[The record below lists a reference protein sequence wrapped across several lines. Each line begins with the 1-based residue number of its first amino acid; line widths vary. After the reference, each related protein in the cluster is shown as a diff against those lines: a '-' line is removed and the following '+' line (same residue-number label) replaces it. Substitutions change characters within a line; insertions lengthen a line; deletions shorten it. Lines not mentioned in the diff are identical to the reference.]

1 VTRGKF
7 LFTSINNSSANAA
20 AVASANSAW
29 PSPSGA
35 SLPASINPFS
45 INNINNSSMNTNLL
59 SLSQYAPL
67 YDTYEQRN
75 YINFLDS
82 SFNNMSTAQMNLSSI
97 SEIYDHANLKKEI
110 RQLVAEKE
118 SLLTDI
124 KKSLIF
130 NYFYD
135 HSELVTLANMQ
146 NSLPGDGSNKPND
159 ASAGNKDKNR
169 DDSSSS
175 PITGIA
181 GSNNVNRDNNVGSK
195 TNLNALYGGG
205 GGGGGS
211 GMKDNMNASSSM
223 DFLHSRGGI
232 SSSTSAHH
240 STSHHPSMTKTI
252 LVDPIYHDPTKGGKQ
267 AATAAANKQKPVS
280 NSKTTTS
287 SSSSSSSSAD
297 SVVTHPSKSD
307 KTDYRH
313 VINLY
318 AVQNTDSLKFLYL
331 ISKLVS
337 GKTILKA
344 KKANNN
350 LSAKSGEYLTKVY
363 NLRMKT
369 VNQCNYELQNYDLYI
384 KEFSKMNNL
393 LADKIQSYFQEL
405 KKIDYQIIKQS
416 QQKLLNEKMMK
427 KETFLKSDK
436 EKLKIMNDKLKAI
449 IKTAI
454 IDIKYIYN
462 NTNSSHHHHHHNQH
476 NTTRSQS
483 PLKAGSSS
491 SPTKGS
497 SINGLTEEQMKEA
510 ELSQSLVSKNITN
523 TVQELTL
530 FSSEITEKMDSWY
543 ALTLKSLEKK
553 KSLLDSLSSP
563 VITTKK
569 EGTREEKGE
578 NNNHDDDT
586 NNLSEQYSSA
596 KSTIEDHC
604 HSIQTVHS
612 LNQEIRERIIQE
624 SEKNHTKYDYYL
636 KLQQNQFQSKFQIK
650 R

>member
-1 VTRGKF
+1 M
-7 LFTSINNSSANAA
+7 NS
-20 AVASANSAW
+20 
-29 PSPSGA
+29 
-35 SLPASINPFS
+35 
-45 INNINNSSMNTNLL
+45 NLL

-118 SLLTDI
+118 NLLTDI

-135 HSELVTLANMQ
+135 HSELATLANMQ
-146 NSLPGDGSNKPND
+146 NSIPGDGNKPND
-159 ASAGNKDKNR
+159 ASSAGNKDKNR
-169 DDSSSS
+169 DDSSNS
-175 PITGIA
+175 PINVSG
-181 GSNNVNRDNNVGSK
+181 NNANRDNVGSK
-195 TNLNALYGGG
+195 TNLNALYGGA
-205 GGGGGS
+205 GS

-223 DFLHSRGGI
+223 DFLHSRSGI
-232 SSSTSAHH
+232 GASSSSSSAHH
-240 STSHHPSMTKTI
+240 SSSHHPTTKTI
-252 LVDPIYHDPTKGGKQ
+252 LVDPIYHDPAKGGKQ
-267 AATAAANKQKPVS
+267 AAANKQKTVS
-280 NSKTTTS
+280 NSKTGTAS
-287 SSSSSSSSAD
+287 SSSSD
-297 SVVTHPSKSD
+297 NIVTPPNKSD

-350 LSAKSGEYLTKVY
+350 LSAKSGEYLTKIY

-393 LADKIQSYFQEL
+393 LADKIQSYFQDL

-462 NTNSSHHHHHHNQH
+462 NTNSSHHHHHSN
-476 NTTRSQS
+476 TRSQS
-483 PLKAGSSS
+483 PSKAGSSS
-491 SPTKGS
+491 SPSKGS
-497 SINGLTEEQMKEA
+497 MNTTAEEHLREA

-523 TVQELTL
+523 TVQELSM
-530 FSSEITEKMDSWY
+530 FSSEVTEKMDSWY

-553 KSLLDSLSSP
+553 KSLLDSLSNP
-563 VITTKK
+563 VTITKK

-578 NNNHDDDT
+578 NDDHNDDT
-586 NNLSEQYSSA
+586 NTLSEQYSSA

-604 HSIQTVHS
+604 HAIQTVHS